1 MSQYKRIR
9 SLMMIS
15 EQEQKPVTA
24 PVNIEKLVSA
34 LNYLYNIDPSFIDDI
49 TTYEN
54 LNLLEDDGVSGS
66 FLKSLE
72 KTIKLFG
79 ISKLDYDELDFIGE
93 FMVINKGKL
102 ITGNTDKSNYIIP
115 KSKTYR
121 VIGDETYS
129 ARKSDRY
136 ELIETAYNPF
146 YLKYLIEQTSDLELA
161 DGTLKGEDWYDTWD
175 VEQEVD
181 TIEEIETGVKMNED
195 IETDEVQPE
204 IKSEDFID
212 FVNGEY
218 DIETLELMQSV
229 ISGRVRKLKSL
240 IDIANRKEIK
250 GYRK

>member
-24 PVNIEKLVSA
+24 PVNIEKLVSS

-54 LNLLEDDGVSGS
+54 LNLLEDDGVSGG

-72 KTIKLFG
+72 KTVRLFG

-129 ARKSDRY
+129 GRKSDRY

-146 YLKYLIEQTSDLELA
+146 YLKYLIEH
-161 DGTLKGEDWYDTWD
+161 TWD

-181 TIEEIETGVKMNED
+181 TIEEIETGAKMNED

-204 IKSEDFID
+204 IKSEDFMD